1 MNILIETAQLLEK
14 GASIIEEKGWCQL
27 QLQKPTGEV
36 CVFGSLLLAQGFPAE
51 EHDEHWWSG
60 DKASPLH
67 QSIVNSLINEI
78 YPSDPGVSLDGS
90 NLMAAGLISTRWND
104 SPNQSAHN
112 VITTM
117 RSAAQRLY
125 ERDRT

>member
-14 GASIIEEKGWCQL
+14 GASIIEEKGWCQRTL
-27 QLQKPTGEV
+27 QQSTGEV
-36 CVFGSLLLAQGFPAE
+36 CVFGSLLLAQGFLAE
-51 EHDEHWWSG
+51 DHDAHEWSG
-60 DKASPLH
+60 NKASPLH
-67 QSIVNSLINEI
+67 RTVINSLINEI
-78 YPSDPGVSLDGS
+78 YPTGAVVSPDEWHQ
-90 NLMAAGLISTRWND
+90 AGLISTRWND

-125 ERDRT
+125 ERGRT